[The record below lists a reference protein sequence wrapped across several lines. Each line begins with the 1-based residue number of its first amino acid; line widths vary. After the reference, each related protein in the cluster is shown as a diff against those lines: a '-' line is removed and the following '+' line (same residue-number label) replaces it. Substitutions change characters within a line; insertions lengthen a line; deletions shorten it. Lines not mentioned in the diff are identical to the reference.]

1 MSTIWTQQNKGD
13 KSFFIAE
20 INDREKMRKTL
31 NKYITA
37 HDYAN
42 RILFVLSGKSSRV
55 SLYSFTTANGTPIG
69 VASASISLL
78 FLTSN
83 GIFKMLFK
91 AMTKKKKNKSE
102 KNALLYRSN
111 LISTEKI
118 ISILDWKKA
127 SEQKRIS

>member
-1 MSTIWTQQNKGD
+1 
-13 KSFFIAE
+13 
-20 INDREKMRKTL
+20 MRKTL

-91 AMTKKKKNKSE
+91 AMTKKKNKSE

-118 ISILDWKKA
+118 ISNFRLEESIRAKEDQLSDIERNNIVVIILF
-127 SEQKRIS
+127 EVQKEYRE

>member
-1 MSTIWTQQNKGD
+1 
-13 KSFFIAE
+13 
-20 INDREKMRKTL
+20 MRKTL

-118 ISILDWKKA
+118 ISNFRLEESIRAKEDQLSDIERNNIVVIILF
-127 SEQKRIS
+127 EVQKEYRE

>member
-1 MSTIWTQQNKGD
+1 
-13 KSFFIAE
+13 
-20 INDREKMRKTL
+20 MRKTL

-91 AMTKKKKNKSE
+91 AMTKKKKK
-102 KNALLYRSN
+102 
-111 LISTEKI
+111 
-118 ISILDWKKA
+118 
-127 SEQKRIS
+127 QKRKKCFVVQKQFD

>member
-1 MSTIWTQQNKGD
+1 
-13 KSFFIAE
+13 
-20 INDREKMRKTL
+20 MRKTL

-118 ISILDWKKA
+118 ISNFRLEESIRAKEDQLSDIERNNIAVIILF
-127 SEQKRIS
+127 EVQKEYRE

>member
-42 RILFVLSGKSSRV
+42 RILFVLSGESSGV
-55 SLYSFTTANGTPIG
+55 SLYSLTTANLTPIG

-83 GIFKMLFK
+83 GIVKMLFK
-91 AMTKKKKNKSE
+91 AMRKKK
-102 KNALLYRSN
+102 
-111 LISTEKI
+111 
-118 ISILDWKKA
+118 
-127 SEQKRIS
+127 QKRKKMLCCTEAI

>member
-1 MSTIWTQQNKGD
+1 MSTIWTQQKKGD

-42 RILFVLSGKSSRV
+42 RILFVLSGESSGV

-69 VASASISLL
+69 VANASISLL

-83 GIFKMLFK
+83 GIVKMLFK
-91 AMTKKKKNKSE
+91 AMRKNKSE
-102 KNALLYRSN
+102 K
-111 LISTEKI
+111 KCFVV
-118 ISILDWKKA
+118 
-127 SEQKRIS
+127 QKQFD